1 MTAFITWNIQAGR
14 GVDGFFDLA
23 RIARVLRALGE
34 AEVICLQEVARWVP
48 EIDDGADQ
56 VAVLASFFPE
66 YKAYFGPAV
75 YHPGINAGQDQAF
88 GNLVLMRLPVL
99 QVFQH
104 PLPQPADLAS
114 KNMPRQAMEIIAAV
128 SNGPLRIV
136 TTHLEFFSALQRA
149 AQIMR
154 LRELYAEASAASP
167 LRSSAEGKGIFAPLP
182 RPVSSILCGDFNCE
196 VQSEHYQCLIVPFPN
211 ATPAICDAWG
221 LVNPGQPHEPT
232 CGVFDTKQWPQGPHC
247 RDFFFVSHDLASR
260 VLAIKVNG
268 NTDASDHQPLRM
280 VLTD

>member
-14 GVDGFFDLA
+14 GVDGLFDLA
-23 RIARVLRALGE
+23 RIARVLRAMGE

-56 VAVLASFFPE
+56 VAELASFFPE
-66 YKAYFGPAV
+66 CKAYFGPAV
-75 YHPGINAGQDQAF
+75 YRPSMNAGQDQAF

-114 KNMPRQAMEIIAAV
+114 KNMPRQAVEIIATMPG
-128 SNGPLRIV
+128 GPLRIV

-149 AQIMR
+149 VQIKR
-154 LRELYAEASAASP
+154 LRELCAEASVASP
-167 LRSSAEGKGIFAPLP
+167 LRSPAEGKGIFAPLP

-196 VQSEHYQCLIVPFPN
+196 VQSEHYQWLTAPFAN
-211 ATPAICDAWG
+211 VMPALCDAWD
-221 LVNPGQPHEPT
+221 LVNPGQPHAPT
-232 CGVFDTKQWPQGPHC
+232 CGVFDREQWPQGPHC

-260 VLAIKVNG
+260 VLAIEVNG
-268 NTDASDHQPLRM
+268 KTDASDHQPLRM